1 LFIFQFFIRK
11 KVCQAFDD
19 LDKMEK
25 DLSFLFTNLSQN
37 NLATA
42 LPLSS
47 ITSNQNDYVMK
58 NFQILMAKNL
68 AGMNAVNTSLD
79 SFNTN
84 SNHINNNNNNN
95 SNNSSNSNNNN
106 SNNVLSLPNTAA
118 LNIVNSHFSKII
130 DPEQENK
137 EIEEFKW

>member
-1 LFIFQFFIRK
+1 
-11 KVCQAFDD
+11 
-19 LDKMEK
+19 MEK
-25 DLSFLFTNLSQN
+25 DLSYLFTNLSQN
-37 NLATA
+37 SSSTP

-68 AGMNAVNTSLD
+68 AGMNAANTSLD
-79 SFNTN
+79 SFNIN
-84 SNHINNNNNNN
+84 SNNSNINCNNNNNNN
-95 SNNSSNSNNNN
+95 NNA
-106 SNNVLSLPNTAA
+106 LSLPNTAA
-118 LNIVNSHFSKII
+118 LNIVNSHFSKIV